1 MVVLFLAATEL
12 TSWAVRLRSVIPETA
27 ASLGRQVG
35 TLGAVVAAGGLVAAG
50 LLAAGRTT
58 QRAERPHRP
67 PARAGRGRGPRRPA
81 GLPLVAE
88 RAVKAGLVTGLRR
101 FELVE
106 VPEPVAR
113 PGVAVAAI
121 ALCGI
126 CGTDVHGF
134 ASADPYN
141 PAICGHEWVGTV
153 IATGDGVTNVAEGDR
168 VVPGSAPA
176 CGACPECRSGR
187 PDYCARAFLGVI
199 GRDALAPPHGAFAPR
214 LALDARRLVPVPSS
228 LTDVQAAVVE
238 PTTVALHAVRRTPPR
253 PGGTVVVQGCGP
265 IGLLTLQCARA
276 EGAEHLIAVE
286 PDAGRRRPGPGPRR
300 RPGAHAGRGGR
311 GAGRRARRPR
321 LRVRRRAT
329 RPSRPRSTSW
339 AAAGGSTSSAS
350 PAPPRSSPRRGR
362 SRRSA

>member
-1 MVVLFLAATEL
+1 
-12 TSWAVRLRSVIPETA
+12 
-27 ASLGRQVG
+27 
-35 TLGAVVAAGGLVAAG
+35 
-50 LLAAGRTT
+50 
-58 QRAERPHRP
+58 
-67 PARAGRGRGPRRPA
+67 
-81 GLPLVAE
+81 VAE

-106 VPEPVAR
+106 MPEPVPR

-134 ASADPYN
+134 GSADPYN

-153 IATGDGVTNVAEGDR
+153 IAPGDGVTNVVEGDR
-168 VVPGSAPA
+168 VVPGSAPP
-176 CGACPECRSGR
+176 CGQCPECRSGR

-199 GRDALAPPHGAFAPR
+199 GRDAMAPPHGAFAPR
-214 LALDARRLVPVPSS
+214 LALDARRLVPVPPG

-253 PGGTVVVQGCGP
+253 AGGTVVVQGCGP

-286 PDAGRRRPGPGPRR
+286 PNAGRRALARAL
-300 RPGAHAGRGGR
+300 GADQALTPQEAAEALAGAPADLVYECAGAPPAIQAAVDLVGRGGR
-311 GAGRRARRPR
+311 VNLVGVSGPASIQPKAWTVKEVSVTGSLAYLHEESAAAMELIAGGHVRVEPLHDATVPLAQAAAAFATLADDPGAAVKI
-321 LRVRRRAT
+321 LVD
-329 RPSRPRSTSW
+329 PRS
-339 AAAGGSTSSAS
+339 
-350 PAPPRSSPRRGR
+350 
-362 SRRSA
+362 